1 MDDEDDEGAVDQLDD
16 DEDAEMDDEEGGF
29 GDDSRATSPSK
40 LTARQRAKNNK
51 DLQETL
57 IALPNGQSS
66 SGSAALPCY
75 PTPSDRADS
84 SQNPR
89 RR

>member
-16 DEDAEMDDEEGGF
+16 DEDAEMEDEEGGL

-57 IALPNGQSS
+57 IALPNGQSGPGPRS
-66 SGSAALPCY
+66 ASAARIRLGK
-75 PTPSDRADS
+75 ADG
-84 SQNPR
+84 SQNQHR
-89 RR
+89 R